1 MKAMTRSDLV
11 IELASLFKDLTHADA
26 ESAVDALVEA
36 MSQALIRGHR
46 IEIRGF
52 GSFSVSYR
60 APRMGRNPRTG
71 ASVAI
76 PEKRI
81 PHFKAGKALK
91 EAVEIKLT
99 LQ

>member
-1 MKAMTRSDLV
+1 MTRSDLV
-11 IELASLFKDLTHADA
+11 IELASEFKDLTHADA
-26 ESAVDALVEA
+26 ELAVDTLVEA

-60 APRMGRNPRTG
+60 APRMGRNPKTG
-71 ASVAI
+71 EAVAI

-81 PHFKAGKALK
+81 PHFKAGKGLK
-91 EAVEIKLT
+91 AAVDEKLT
-99 LQ
+99 QQ